1 MIPGFGR
8 SEVVMKF
15 TQIIRHSM
23 LLNSNTFKSCGKY
36 IIIHN
41 QLKITIF
48 MVGISTGFPTKNMN
62 NIWPN
67 KLLIAMAANHFTW
80 GTFPSSLASSTFHYS
95 NKNRTSSISPHLPA
109 IFINF
114 WDIFFN
120 HLATNLYS
128 YGPANSYF
136 DGFIVIYIYNIYVY
150 ICIYITH
157 YNTEL

>member
-36 IIIHN
+36 IIHN

-67 KLLIAMAANHFTW
+67 KLLIMAANHFTW

-95 NKNRTSSISPHLPA
+95 NTVPAAFRPTYQPFLSI
-109 IFINF
+109 FET
-114 WDIFFN
+114 FFSTI
-120 HLATNLYS
+120 ATNLYS
-128 YGPANSYF
+128 YGPANS
-136 DGFIVIYIYNIYVY
+136 
-150 ICIYITH
+150 
-157 YNTEL
+157 

>member
-1 MIPGFGR
+1 MNLQEKNRVRSGTSTMQAADLPGFL
-8 SEVVMKF
+8 VPK
-15 TQIIRHSM
+15 IRHSM

-95 NKNRTSSISPHLPA
+95 NKKPYQQHFAPPTSHFYQFLRH
-109 IFINF
+109 
-114 WDIFFN
+114 FFQPFS
-120 HLATNLYS
+120 HQSLQLWPS
-128 YGPANSYF
+128 
-136 DGFIVIYIYNIYVY
+136 
-150 ICIYITH
+150 
-157 YNTEL
+157 